1 MKDTKTVDVSHIKFT
16 STAFPTDED
25 MKLWRG
31 LTPEQR
37 EAVIIE
43 AEEKGFRSGIAPD
56 EPAEERLARVRAKAV
71 REL

>member
-1 MKDTKTVDVSHIKFT
+1 MKDTKIIDVSHIKFT

-43 AEEKGFRSGIAPD
+43 AEEKGFRSGIALD
-56 EPAEERLARVRAKAV
+56 ESAEERLARVRAKAV

>member
-1 MKDTKTVDVSHIKFT
+1 MKDTKTIDVSHIKFT

-31 LTPEQR
+31 VTPEQR

-43 AEEKGFRSGIAPD
+43 AEEKGYRSGIALD

>member
-1 MKDTKTVDVSHIKFT
+1 MKDTKIIDVSHIKFT

-43 AEEKGFRSGIAPD
+43 AEEKGFRSGIALD
-56 EPAEERLARVRAKAV
+56 ESAEERLARVRAKAV
-71 REL
+71 RGL

>member
-25 MKLWRG
+25 MKLWHD

-56 EPAEERLARVRAKAV
+56 ESVEERLARVRTKAV

>member
-1 MKDTKTVDVSHIKFT
+1 MKDTKTVDVSDIKFA

-25 MKLWRG
+25 MKLWDS

-56 EPAEERLARVRAKAV
+56 ESVEERLARVRAKAV
-71 REL
+71 RDL